1 MCSQMK
7 TEDIYSFTF
16 IILLIG
22 FFLFPFSRAFYE
34 DAYYFSPELVSFFKF
49 LLLATFGE
57 AAGARIRTG
66 RYIPENFGILPKAL
80 IWGFWGI
87 AISVSFRIFAAGV
100 GSFHVFSGVDSVFMI
115 ILKAFTVSFFM
126 NIFFAPVMMLGHR
139 ITDLHISDEGGKFC
153 ISRFNTAEV
162 LKKIDWDFFL
172 GFLMKKT
179 IPLFWIPAHTIT
191 FLLPEE
197 FRVLFAAV
205 LSVVL
210 GVLLSFGSRSSEA

>member
-1 MCSQMK
+1 
-7 TEDIYSFTF
+7 
-16 IILLIG
+16 
-22 FFLFPFSRAFYE
+22 
-34 DAYYFSPELVSFFKF
+34 
-49 LLLATFGE
+49 
-57 AAGARIRTG
+57 
-66 RYIPENFGILPKAL
+66 
-80 IWGFWGI
+80 
-87 AISVSFRIFAAGV
+87 
-100 GSFHVFSGVDSVFMI
+100 
-115 ILKAFTVSFFM
+115 M